1 MESNSNPVQPVL
13 RATRAE
19 QLRMQCKM
27 RWSTIRLPPG
37 ATRPVSLYHPARGM
51 QRPDREDSCLTNK
64 NGDLMAA
71 ARSMDQ

>member
-27 RWSTIRLPPG
+27 RWSTIRLPLG
-37 ATRPVSLYHPARGM
+37 ATGLSVYTIRPVACSDRTARIH
-51 QRPDREDSCLTNK
+51 
-64 NGDLMAA
+64 A
-71 ARSMDQ
+71 